1 MLGVAL
7 TGVVVVVFDV
17 VAGSATAAIIAGAIA
32 GSAFI
37 VSGWRCRLY
46 FALVCRHSRT
56 HRSPPGKPGPGSSRR
71 ELPWPTS

>member
-37 VSGWRCRLY
+37 VFWL
-46 FALVCRHSRT
+46 ALPLVLRAGL
-56 HRSPPGKPGPGSSRR
+56 PPQSYTP
-71 ELPWPTS
+71 

>member
-37 VSGWRCRLY
+37 VFWL
-46 FALVCRHSRT
+46 ALPLVLRA
-56 HRSPPGKPGPGSSRR
+56 G
-71 ELPWPTS
+71 L